1 MELVAG
7 RPPLAPLAR
16 GPAGPYP
23 ELAIRTVEASV
34 LDIPSIRAH
43 RLSGTEMTSK
53 SFVLVRVRLDNGVEG
68 VGEAAVLGGPRWAE
82 ESVESIR
89 SVVVGYLA
97 PALVGHPA
105 HAFEANARRMANA
118 AKRNGAARAA
128 VESALIDAVGRSWG
142 RPATDLLG
150 GAVRDSFGVIWALA
164 SGDVGQEIE
173 EATEKLRRREHRDF
187 KVKIGFAAPATDL
200 DRLARLRAALGE
212 DVRLIVDVNQGWSE
226 ATAIRWLPALAELGV
241 GLVEQP
247 VPAGQLEAMARL
259 AARSPVP
266 LLVDE
271 AAFGLDEIARA
282 ATLGAG
288 SVLSLKLVKSG
299 GLFELKRAAGVA
311 SAHGMEHYGGCLLE
325 GSVGTAAHLAV
336 FATLPELAWGTE
348 HFGPRL
354 LTGDIVIEPLV
365 YEDFEVRPPS
375 GSGLG
380 VTLNE
385 DRVRAWSRRD

>member
-16 GPAGPYP
+16 EPAEPYP

-53 SFVLVRVRLDNGVEG
+53 SFVLVRVRLANGIEG

-164 SGDVGQEIE
+164 
-173 EATEKLRRREHRDF
+173 
-187 KVKIGFAAPATDL
+187 
-200 DRLARLRAALGE
+200 
-212 DVRLIVDVNQGWSE
+212 
-226 ATAIRWLPALAELGV
+226 ELGV
-241 GLVEQP
+241 ALVEQP
-247 VPAGQLEAMARL
+247 VPAGQFEAMARL

-354 LTGDIVIEPLV
+354 LTGDIVDEPLV
-365 YEDFEVRPPS
+365 YEDFEVRLPS
-375 GSGLG
+375 GPGLD
-380 VTLNE
+380 VTLDE